1 MKKNFSRWFLNWL
14 SDCFQRF
21 DKDSV
26 LKCLDKPT
34 GCAVK
39 RCRENDRQREK
50 ETERETET
58 ERGRETE
65 RPIVLGRLD

>member
-1 MKKNFSRWFLNWL
+1 MAFRL
-14 SDCFQRF
+14 FQRF

-50 ETERETET
+50 ETERQ
-58 ERGRETE
+58 RDRETE
-65 RPIVLGRLD
+65 KRKKHFGLKVNVELKEQNKR